1 MNEERSQEYHS
12 MDPKYING
20 HINSRILSLEANLS
34 LDFYTVS
41 EILKCFILIK
51 RFHNDH
57 KRCSSHSQMLILQGV
72 ALIKVYLTIYK
83 SLKSSY
89 LQKVFVP

>member
-1 MNEERSQEYHS
+1 MNEEGSQEYHS

-34 LDFYTVS
+34 FDFYTVS

-51 RFHNDH
+51 RFP

-72 ALIKVYLTIYK
+72 APIKVYLTTYK

-89 LQKVFVP
+89 LEKDFVP

>member
-1 MNEERSQEYHS
+1 MNEKRSQEYHS

-34 LDFYTVS
+34 FDFYTVS

-51 RFHNDH
+51 RFP

-72 ALIKVYLTIYK
+72 APIKVYLTAYK

-89 LQKVFVP
+89 LEKDFVP

>member
-1 MNEERSQEYHS
+1 MNEKRSQEYHS

-34 LDFYTVS
+34 FDFYTVS

-51 RFHNDH
+51 RFP

-72 ALIKVYLTIYK
+72 APIKVYLTTYK

-89 LQKVFVP
+89 LEKDIVP

>member
-1 MNEERSQEYHS
+1 

-41 EILKCFILIK
+41 EILKCFILTK

>member
-1 MNEERSQEYHS
+1 

-41 EILKCFILIK
+41 EILKCFILTK

-57 KRCSSHSQMLILQGV
+57 KRFSSHSQMLILQGV

>member
-1 MNEERSQEYHS
+1 

-51 RFHNDH
+51 RFP

-72 ALIKVYLTIYK
+72 APIKVYLTTYK

-89 LQKVFVP
+89 LEKDFVP

>member
-34 LDFYTVS
+34 FDFYTVS
-41 EILKCFILIK
+41 EILKCFILIE
-51 RFHNDH
+51 RFP

-72 ALIKVYLTIYK
+72 APIKVYLTTYK

-89 LQKVFVP
+89 LEKDFVP